1 MKNRYCLLPF
11 QFEKIGEQELLVNEL
26 GDFIFAPI
34 GTVERIINR
43 QLNKQEDIYKDLI
56 VNFFISEHPIPELID
71 NMATRLRTKKA
82 FLDSFTSLHIF
93 VLTLRCNQNCIYC
106 QASSKESSETK
117 YDMNE
122 ECLFKAIDLMF
133 QSPSHSITME
143 FQGGEPSLPFLLLQ
157 KAVER
162 AVELNEKYKKQI
174 TYVLCT
180 NSVNL
185 TEEILC
191 LCKEY
196 NILISTSLDGPA
208 FIHNHNRGK
217 TDSYKRVIE
226 GISKAR
232 NYLGTDRVSALMT
245 TSELSLNYPKEII
258 DNYLSNG
265 FNSIFLR
272 PLNPYGLVLNN
283 TSWDLYFE
291 NFVTF
296 YKLALNYIIDIN
308 IRGDFFVEEFT
319 AILLR
324 KMLTPFTTGFVDLQ
338 SPAGI
343 INSVVVY
350 NYDGYVYAS
359 DESRMLAEYHD
370 YTFRLGHVTDKYENL
385 FYGKKAQ
392 QIALI
397 GGTEFIA
404 GCADCASILL
414 WC

>member
-272 PLNPYGLVLNN
+272 PLNPYGLALNN

-370 YTFRLGHVTDKYENL
+370 YTFRLGYVTDK
-385 FYGKKAQ
+385 
-392 QIALI
+392 
-397 GGTEFIA
+397 
-404 GCADCASILL
+404 SILWKKSSTNSL
-414 WC
+414 NWGD